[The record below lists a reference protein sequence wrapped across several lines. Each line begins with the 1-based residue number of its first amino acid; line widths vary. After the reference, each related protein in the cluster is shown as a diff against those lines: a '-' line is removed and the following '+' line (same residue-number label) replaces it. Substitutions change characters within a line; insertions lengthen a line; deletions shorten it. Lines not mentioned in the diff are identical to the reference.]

1 VVNFIIISILL
12 SVNKVQ
18 CSGKMAQTALDLGGC
33 LRSELFVGKDV
44 KIKVYKEIHDQ
55 ATRITKS
62 KALPYLSVL
71 SLDKSLPNSA
81 ERFS

>member
-1 VVNFIIISILL
+1 MHWKHGS
-12 SVNKVQ
+12 
-18 CSGKMAQTALDLGGC
+18 QTAMDLGGC
-33 LRSELFVGKDV
+33 LRIVLYVQQDV

-62 KALPYLSVL
+62 KAFPYLSAL

-81 ERFS
+81 ERVTFS